1 MDPDAYEARLTV
13 EARERCRRWVDYA
26 DDRLGPAGV
35 PILIAPGNDDPPEID
50 SAFDGSKV
58 FVNGGDDVVDL
69 DGTAFATVGWSN
81 PTPWHTPRE
90 CGEDELEARLRR
102 AIGRLPDPAKAIFNF
117 HAPPYDTRLDICNK
131 LDDDLRVVTVMGNP
145 IPMHAGSTAVR
156 KVIEEFQPRASLHGH
171 IHESRANQTLGRTL
185 ALNPG
190 SEYSEGVLQGAI
202 VSIENDAVHHTF
214 TSG

>member
-1 MDPDAYEARLTV
+1 
-13 EARERCRRWVDYA
+13 
-26 DDRLGPAGV
+26 
-35 PILIAPGNDDPPEID
+35 
-50 SAFDGSKV
+50 
-58 FVNGGDDVVDL
+58 
-69 DGTAFATVGWSN
+69 
-81 PTPWHTPRE
+81 
-90 CGEDELEARLRR
+90 
-102 AIGRLPDPAKAIFNF
+102 
-117 HAPPYDTRLDICNK
+117 
-131 LDDDLRVVTVMGNP
+131 MGNP